1 MHGSYPG
8 ALLSLPFLLRHG
20 QCQTLQSVLGPE
32 GGVEGSQGMG
42 ELGCRHGPASIA
54 PQGCDLKPI
63 LFC

>member
-8 ALLSLPFLLRHG
+8 ALLSFPFLLRCG

-54 PQGCDLKPI
+54 P
-63 LFC
+63 